1 MDFFIYDF
9 ILVYVMFWVFFVF
22 HINGYLFMCRYYLDD
37 SLSIVIKIKY
47 VKVEKK
53 KVWEVKS

>member
-22 HINGYLFMCRYYLDD
+22 YINGYLFMCRYYLDD